1 MLNVFK
7 LSEDGDWKT
16 KCGKNYKVLV
26 LSPANARLHVANGWY
41 LSLDEAI
48 SAEPKKIGA
57 TVDNEDGESMSDY
70 ERELRDKIKALGGKA
85 GGRAKIETLELTLAK
100 LEEEQGE

>member
-16 KCGKNYKVLV
+16 ECGKNYKVLV
-26 LSPANARLHVANGWY
+26 LSPANARLHAANGWY

-48 SAEPKKIGA
+48 KSGPKKIEPPA
-57 TVDNEDGESMSDY
+57 DNEGGDPMSDY
-70 ERELRDKIKALGGKA
+70 ERVLRDKIKALGGKA